1 MKHWNPWNPPIKRKK
16 PISFVSGLAIF
27 GYISKE
33 QNLFLSN
40 FVFILFLDNIRLF
53 CFWLGSCDGDLILSS
68 TLGIVIV
75 WRAMREMEEDAKE
88 RGKSHWVRES
98 LSSKKKK
105 NLNHYSYKK
114 SYKSFKTHIVEVKN
128 KHS

>member
-1 MKHWNPWNPPIKRKK
+1 MEPTHKRKK

-40 FVFILFLDNIRLF
+40 FVFILFLDNISLF

-75 WRAMREMEEDAKE
+75 
-88 RGKSHWVRES
+88 
-98 LSSKKKK
+98 
-105 NLNHYSYKK
+105 
-114 SYKSFKTHIVEVKN
+114 
-128 KHS
+128 